1 MAQQPKK
8 SALSWKLK
16 AILALAA
23 AMLCGRIFVEAIDSL
38 SGQQSLVDLIAT
50 IAVVLF
56 LAVSAV
62 GLNKFF
68 KSLFKIDRVKFK
80 EEDQNKRI
88 GVYYMCIDDLPL

>member
-23 AMLCGRIFVEAIDSL
+23 AVLCGRIFVEAIDSL

-68 KSLFKIDRVKFK
+68 KSYDACQVCCGHQVKGAGR
-80 EEDQNKRI
+80 E
-88 GVYYMCIDDLPL
+88 G